1 MMKELAGNKRSIFV
15 LFVFIS
21 LGIMGFKKPNVKP
34 KHARVSDK
42 VYTFENTPIWSDEFT
57 NAGGLDLSKWGY
69 DLGGNGWGN
78 GELQYYTE
86 GKNLH
91 IHNGMLTIEARKENL
106 GSNHYTSTRIS
117 TKGKGDW
124 LYGRFE
130 MKAIVPTGKG
140 TWPAFWMLP
149 TDNAYGI
156 WPNSGEIDIME
167 HVGYDPNRIH
177 STVHTLDFNHM
188 KGTQVGNQLSIPTA
202 TTDFHV
208 YRVDW
213 TPDYV
218 RGFIDD
224 KQYFEFKNSGKG
236 FGAWPFN
243 KRFHLLVNLAVGGG
257 WGGKE
262 GVDPAA
268 FPVEY
273 KIDYVRVYKMKE

>member
-1 MMKELAGNKRSIFV
+1 MKELEGSKINVFFLFV
-15 LFVFIS
+15 LIS
-21 LGIMGFKKPNVKP
+21 LACTGVQKPIATPKPN
-34 KHARVSDK
+34 RVLEK
-42 VYTFENTPIWSDEFT
+42 EYTFEKTPIWSDEFT
-57 NAGGLDLSKWGY
+57 NSAGLDLSKWGF

-91 IHNGMLTIEARKENL
+91 LDNGMLTIRAKKENL
-106 GSNHYTSTRIS
+106 GSNNYTSTRIT

-130 MKAIVPTGKG
+130 MKAIVPTGRG

-149 TDNAYGI
+149 TDNEYGI

-188 KGTQVGNQLSIPTA
+188 KGTQVGNQLNIPTA

-213 TPDYV
+213 TPNYV

-224 KQYFEFKNSGKG
+224 KLYFEFKNSGKG

-257 WGGKE
+257 WGGRE

-268 FPVEY
+268 FPVDY
-273 KIDYVRVYKMKE
+273 KIDYVRVYKMIE